1 MFVLL
6 QNLQQS
12 SYAAKKAAS
21 QGLLD
26 VALFLANVTELKHF
40 IDGYAG
46 GSLMA
51 IVGIAILSLS
61 LIIQMVIGLLIIM
74 TLNIEGAITELTT
87 AAAVTA
93 GTPLTEEEGRVEDI
107 TGHSAGP
114 SDEIVGRKFV
124 LVRRARWMNTV
135 VLCCIFIVVCLNMI
149 SSGLGLSNR
158 DINNLT
164 NNTT

>member
-1 MFVLL
+1 MPGVLL
-6 QNLQQS
+6 NLQQS

-40 IDGYAG
+40 IDGYSG

-61 LIIQMVIGLLIIM
+61 LIIQIVIGLLIIM
-74 TLNIEGAITELTT
+74 ILSTEGDIKQLTA

-93 GTPLTEEEGRVEDI
+93 GTPLTEDEGTVEDI
-107 TGHSAGP
+107 TGHIAGP
-114 SDEIVGRKFV
+114 SDAIVDRKFV
-124 LVRRARWMNTV
+124 LVRRARRMNTA
-135 VLCCIFIVVCLNMI
+135 VLCFIFIVVCLNMI
-149 SSGLGLSNR
+149 SSGLGLSN
-158 DINNLT
+158 
-164 NNTT
+164 

>member
-1 MFVLL
+1 MLVLL

-12 SYAAKKAAS
+12 SYAVKKAAS

-40 IDGYAG
+40 IDGYSR

-51 IVGIAILSLS
+51 IVGITILSLS
-61 LIIQMVIGLLIIM
+61 LIMQMVIGLLLIM
-74 TLNIEGAITELTT
+74 ILSTEGAIKQLTA

-93 GTPLTEEEGRVEDI
+93 GTHLTEDEGTVEEI
-107 TGHSAGP
+107 TGHIAGP
-114 SDEIVGRKFV
+114 SDAVVDRKFV
-124 LVRRARWMNTV
+124 LVRRARRMNTA
-135 VLCCIFIVVCLNMI
+135 VLCFIFIVVCLNMI

>member
-6 QNLQQS
+6 QNIQQS
-12 SYAAKKAAS
+12 SYNAKKAVS

-40 IDGYAG
+40 VDGVAG
-46 GSLMA
+46 GGLKG

-61 LIIQMVIGLLIIM
+61 MIIQIVIGLLLIM
-74 TLNIEGAITELTT
+74 ILDIEGAIKQLN
-87 AAAVTA
+87 AAAPVAA
-93 GTPLTEEEGRVEDI
+93 GTPLTEDAGRVEEV
-107 TGHSAGP
+107 TGPIVGP
-114 SDEIVGRKFV
+114 SDAVVDRKFV
-124 LVRRARWMNTV
+124 LVRRARRMNTA
-135 VLCCIFIVVCLNMI
+135 VLCFIFFVVCLNMI

-158 DINNLT
+158 NIHDLT

>member
-74 TLNIEGAITELTT
+74 TLNIEGAITQLTA

-93 GTPLTEEEGRVEDI
+93 GTPLTEEEGTVEDI

-114 SDEIVGRKFV
+114 SDAIVERKFE